1 MYEMT
6 NVIPFV
12 DAGADGKLKLHNAV
26 AMMMNCCQFQEY
38 QEEKFCAY
46 LRQNHLAVF
55 LFSIQL
61 DILRMPEFREKV
73 KTAVKIYGCRSIYG
87 LRQITMHDEKND
99 LCLIADAT
107 GAFFDIEARKA
118 VKLEPAALGVVYDEP
133 LPMECLGRKIPIPA
147 TDPETAPALTVTRSL
162 LDPNGHLT
170 SHGYFALAGDVL
182 PPDFSFD
189 RVRMEFKQQA
199 SPDEKVTPFLYRDGE
214 KRIVVDMRGESHLSC
229 AVAEFTTRPR

>member
-1 MYEMT
+1 MYKMFNE
-6 NVIPFV
+6 IPFV
-12 DAGADGKLKLHNAV
+12 DAGRDGKLKLHNAI

-38 QEEKFCAY
+38 QEKKFCAY
-46 LRQNHLAVF
+46 LRENHLAVF

-61 DILRMPEFREKV
+61 DILRMPSFREKV
-73 KTAVKIYGCRSIYG
+73 RTAVKIYGCRSIYG

-107 GAFFDIEARKA
+107 GAFFDVDARKA
-118 VKLEPAALGVVYDEP
+118 VKLAPESLGVAYDEP

-147 TDPETAPALTVTRSL
+147 TVPEKQMPLVVTRSL

-182 PPDFSFD
+182 PENFTFD

-199 SPDEKVTPFLYRDGE
+199 PPDEKVTPYLYRDGA
-214 KRIVVDMRGESHLSC
+214 RIVVDMRGENNLSC
-229 AVAEFTTRPR
+229 AVAEFSTRQSQ